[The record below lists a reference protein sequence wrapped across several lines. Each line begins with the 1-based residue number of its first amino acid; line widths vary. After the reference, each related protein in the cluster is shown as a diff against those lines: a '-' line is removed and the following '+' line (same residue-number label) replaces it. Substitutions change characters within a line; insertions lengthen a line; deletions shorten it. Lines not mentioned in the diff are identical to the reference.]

1 MLPLLIMSLALAVPT
16 AAAPAPDEIQIVLDR
31 FDSVGGAVPTV
42 LGAPVVAERAVRFDG
57 VGDGLILPVN
67 PLAGLAAFT
76 VEVLLRPDTGGPEEQ
91 RFLHVEDEAGTRVL
105 LELRVNPDG
114 RWALDTFLRD
124 GPEELP
130 LVDRAKSHP
139 IGVWHWVALR
149 YDGRTLSHYVNGRFE
164 LEGAVAFRPMA
175 PRGAYSLGVRLNRV
189 SWFRGSIREVRFHRS
204 ALPIERLQSQP

>member
-1 MLPLLIMSLALAVPT
+1 MLRLLAVSLALAVPT
-16 AAAPAPDEIQIVLDR
+16 AAAPAPDEIRIVLDR
-31 FDSVGGAVPTV
+31 FDSVGGAVPAV
-42 LGAPVVAERAVRFDG
+42 LGAPVIAERAVRFDG
-57 VGDGLILPVN
+57 VDDGLILPVN

-76 VEVLLRPDTGGPEEQ
+76 IEVLLRPDTGGPEEQ
-91 RFLHVEDEAGTRVL
+91 RFLHVEDEAGARAL

-124 GPEELP
+124 GPRELP

-164 LEGAVAFRPMA
+164 LEGPVAFRPMA
-175 PRGAYSLGVRLNRV
+175 PRGRYSLGVRLNRV
-189 SWFRGSIREVRFHRS
+189 SWFRVSIGEVRCHHS
-204 ALPIERLQSQP
+204 ALPIDRLQSQP